1 MSSYHLGWTK
11 QNFGQTSP
19 KTRLN
24 FISLKYEQNISL
36 LFEKRYA
43 TFRVKQRTCYADV
56 KEDFITQ
63 VNVVRTRVG
72 FCRTWTK
79 CFLAN
84 VWCPTVICSRDQ
96 RGLGL
101 NLELLRTGPGSGKE
115 LAGGGVAL
123 ELKGSGIQ
131 VQCLALL
138 PPVVKCTLLVL
149 NFVGL

>member
-43 TFRVKQRTCYADV
+43 TFRVKQRTCYADA

-72 FCRTWTK
+72 FCRTWAK
-79 CFLAN
+79 CFFGQCLMPNSYLQPWSA
-84 VWCPTVICSRDQ
+84 WSRI
-96 RGLGL
+96 
-101 NLELLRTGPGSGKE
+101 EPGKVQVVVRSWR
-115 LAGGGVAL
+115 GGGGGGAL

>member
-1 MSSYHLGWTK
+1 M
-11 QNFGQTSP
+11 SP

-72 FCRTWTK
+72 FCRTRAK
-79 CFLAN
+79 CFFGQ
-84 VWCPTVICSRDQ
+84 CPMPNGYLQ
-96 RGLGL
+96 
-101 NLELLRTGPGSGKE
+101 P
-115 LAGGGVAL
+115 
-123 ELKGSGIQ
+123 
-131 VQCLALL
+131 
-138 PPVVKCTLLVL
+138 
-149 NFVGL
+149 